1 MRKKIISCL
10 LALAMVFSVLQG
22 TGVPVKADPGAEES
36 NAVTVN
42 AGYYAMK
49 VTDTDV
55 SQRIVKTL
63 DAMITA
69 GKNNIFLT
77 EDDDTHK
84 SYLISIIEE
93 MPTADLYDFGVSFD
107 KNSKICTVK
116 YNSQSRNINA
126 FKTTLDCSA
135 TEGDGVYSAI
145 TFCTYVAVYF
155 SGEIEEKEGAY
166 FSKSIDGTVY
176 ASQLEEPYFPNL
188 SNEMPYHI
196 PYGGKLSDIIA
207 SELYAGDMADKIE
220 SEFVCF
226 PVVTWQGNY
235 YNTWYLDIS
244 EPDKKTKVTADTTF
258 TKLENFI
265 SVSFTEPHVHSYPAT
280 TNTESDYV
288 IWHWGTADKE
298 YKDTYVE
305 ILCTDADCPAE
316 DKGIITI
323 QNTADITD
331 NVVVDKEIT
340 EPTCTKDGEI
350 TYTATAKY
358 VENDTTY
365 TYTSTKTIDGDKAT
379 GHQWEFD
386 TADANAVWN
395 EDNTTVTIKKTCT
408 DTSHDTTKDGA
419 VEVSVSSSNIS
430 NEVIAATKCGEA
442 SKTVYTA
449 TFDSS
454 VDSAIVDPF
463 TIAKTVMGDVLQHDW
478 VFDTDDV
485 IWEGNDTDG
494 YTKATITKKCK
505 NTVHDGD
512 NNITVSSTKIEKNVE
527 PATEEDNTERTYYT
541 AIFNSENDKDI
552 TNEFTVKKVV
562 TKQVMPGCEFNVT
575 SDVVWEKDEQGG
587 YKSVTILKNY
597 INSVTGNIEKTERVK
612 STIIESSVKAATEC
626 EQPSITTYTAT
637 FDNTVDPDIK
647 TAFTVSFDVKGEILE
662 HDWEYDTEN
671 AVLSQEGQEGQERY
685 LITIKK
691 TCNNKEHT
699 GINSVPVTSDKVTIS
714 TGAAITCGEHTT
726 ITYTATFDETV
737 DPDITEAFDVKIEAE
752 GPILQHNWEYV
763 IDPQK
768 AYWVGSETDGYTAVS
783 IEKICTNPEHSKDTI
798 VLCTS
803 KKIVKTTEQA
813 VKCGDASK
821 TIYTATF
828 DQDADSSITEPFTI
842 QKILYGNV
850 IQHNWK
856 YDTEN
861 VTWDVGNAKATIT
874 KTCNN
879 KEHGDQGNGLSISSS
894 KITTSPVSVTK
905 CGEVGTIR
913 YTATFD
919 NTIDPDITSSF
930 YVYKDVAGAE
940 LKHNWQIDTITSNA
954 TYLNQPSE
962 VTINLVCTRDNSHTD
977 TLVTKDI
984 KVVPDKDGVWKKYI
998 YTGTTLDGQTITTEE
1013 TVYSH
1018 IEHKWNVIFNWVNV
1032 STNKADTAAT
1042 AEATCSVGGEKKAL
1056 NVIITD
1062 KVFGQKIEYT
1072 ATATDPNGKVWRDF
1086 RNIDKTNNEVKKGK
1100 AGPSIYDG
1108 GFTLTGL
1115 EEEYPYTGAAIKP
1128 AFEVVDNATGTT
1140 LANGVDYSVSYKDN
1154 KKIGT
1159 ATIKIKGK
1167 GNYSGT
1173 NAEATFKIVDP
1184 KIGVNEEDLADLK
1197 GAKIIAVSPKAF
1209 DYNGEAQYPETITLK
1224 LKGGSEVT
1232 YTGTNGENY
1241 VDADGNAIPAVVT
1254 FSGNVNKGTAT
1265 VLLSGKNNA
1274 KGKATTVKKTFKINA
1289 VDLSKVNADDLIVTV
1304 DEKVEWAAK
1313 GAQPKVKV
1321 EYKGKELLAGQDYKV
1336 SYKNNKKIAEAQVDL
1351 SGKGNYARTRKTAAK
1366 FTIEAF
1372 DLSRAEI
1379 IATTAADGVKGNK
1392 VKVTILDKAG
1402 NPIPASKLTVTV
1414 KKDGGAVT
1422 DKLKAGDEV
1431 TVEAAA
1437 KGQELM
1443 GSCSK
1448 DVTLAADLGKAKIKV
1463 NGLTKEYTGEEIKL
1477 DAEDMKKVAVSL
1489 KISGAMTELKCDE
1502 DFEIAGY
1509 SNNVKKGTM
1518 TVTIVGKGE
1527 KVSGSKTFKVKIT
1540 AKPLASSK

>member
-135 TEGDGVYSAI
+135 AEGDGVYSAI

-188 SNEMPYHI
+188 SDEMPYHV

-207 SELYAGDMADKIE
+207 PELYAGDMADKIE

-235 YNTWYLDIS
+235 YNTWYLDIND
-244 EPDKKTKVTADTTF
+244 PDKKTKVTADTTF

-280 TNTESDYV
+280 TNIESDYV
-288 IWHWGTADKE
+288 IWHWGTADKD

-305 ILCTDADCPAE
+305 ILCTGTDCPAE
-316 DKGIITI
+316 DKGTIKI

-331 NVVVDKEIT
+331 NVVVNKAIT
-340 EPTCTKDGEI
+340 DPTCTKDGEI

-379 GHQWEFD
+379 GHQWVFD
-386 TADANAVWN
+386 NANAVWN

-408 DTSHDTTKDGA
+408 GASHDATTDGA
-419 VEVSVSSSNIS
+419 VEVTVSSSNVSYNDIP
-430 NEVIAATKCGEA
+430 AAKCGEA
-442 SKTVYTA
+442 SKRVYTA

-454 VDSAIVDPF
+454 VDPAIGTSF
-463 TIAKTVMGDVLQHDW
+463 TVTKTVTGDILLHDW
-478 VFDTDDV
+478 IFDTENA
-485 IWEGNDTDG
+485 IWEGNDSDG

-562 TKQVMPGCEFNVT
+562 TKQIMPGCEFNVT

-587 YKSVTILKNY
+587 YKSVTISKNF

-612 STIIESSVKAATEC
+612 SAIRETSAKAATEC

-647 TAFTVSFDVKGEILE
+647 TAFTISLDVKGETLK
-662 HDWEYDTEN
+662 HNWEYDTEN

-685 LITIKK
+685 LITILK
-691 TCNNKEHT
+691 TCNNDEHT
-699 GINSVPVTSDKVTIS
+699 GNNPVSVTSDKVTIS

-726 ITYTATFDETV
+726 ITYTATFNSTV
-737 DPDITEAFDVKIEAE
+737 DSDITDAFDVEIEAE
-752 GPILQHNWEYV
+752 GPIQEHNWSVFSVES
-763 IDPQK
+763 D
-768 AYWVGSETDGYTAVS
+768 GSFYTAPTKATMTLKCDICNTEKS
-783 IEKICTNPEHSKDTI
+783 IVIT
-798 VLCTS
+798 
-803 KKIVKTTEQA
+803 
-813 VKCGDASK
+813 GDG
-821 TIYTATF
+821 ITAG
-828 DQDADSSITEPFTI
+828 SITA
-842 QKILYGNV
+842 
-850 IQHNWK
+850 
-856 YDTEN
+856 EN
-861 VTWDVGNAKATIT
+861 
-874 KTCNN
+874 KT
-879 KEHGDQGNGLSISSS
+879 
-894 KITTSPVSVTK
+894 
-905 CGEVGTIR
+905 
-913 YTATFD
+913 YT
-919 NTIDPDITSSF
+919 
-930 YVYKDVAGAE
+930 
-940 LKHNWQIDTITSNA
+940 
-954 TYLNQPSE
+954 
-962 VTINLVCTRDNSHTD
+962 
-977 TLVTKDI
+977 
-984 KVVPDKDGVWKKYI
+984 
-998 YTGTTLDGQTITTEE
+998 YTGTVDGKTYTKDLTFKPTPVQPDPVTPAPVTPAPSHTTHEYGV
-1013 TVYSH
+1013 T
-1018 IEHKWNVIFNWVNV
+1018 FNWVNV
-1032 STNKADTAAT
+1032 STDKAETVVT

-1056 NVIITD
+1056 EVTITD
-1062 KVFGQKIEYT
+1062 RDIYNKIEYT

-1173 NAEATFKIVDP
+1173 NAEATFKIVNP

-1197 GAKIIAVSPKAF
+1197 GAKITAVSPKAF

-1265 VLLSGKNNA
+1265 VLLSGKQDA
-1274 KGKATTVKKTFKINA
+1274 KKATKTTTVKKTFKINA

-1304 DEKVEWAAK
+1304 DEKVEWAVK
-1313 GAQPKVKV
+1313 GAQPEVKVK
-1321 EYKGKELLAGQDYKV
+1321 YKGKELLAGQDYKV

-1351 SGKGNYARTRKTAAK
+1351 SGKGNYAKTRKTAAK

-1372 DLSRAEI
+1372 DLSQAEI
-1379 IATTAADGVKGNK
+1379 IATTAADGVKGSK

-1463 NGLTKEYTGEEIKL
+1463 NGLTKEYIGEEIKL

>member
-1 MRKKIISCL
+1 MKTMRKKIISCL
-10 LALAMVFSVLQG
+10 LALAMVFSVIKG
-22 TGVPVKADPGAEES
+22 TGVPVKADPGTES
-36 NAVTVN
+36 NTVKVN
-42 AGYYAMK
+42 ASYSGMK
-49 VTDTDV
+49 ITDTEV
-55 SQRIVKTL
+55 SQRIVNTL
-63 DAMITA
+63 DAMIKA
-69 GKNNIFLT
+69 ESFKIVRLVG
-77 EDDDTHK
+77 
-84 SYLISIIEE
+84 EE
-93 MPTADLYDFGVSFD
+93 SFTYYICIAEALVDMQYDFRLEYD
-107 KNSKICTVK
+107 TESKICTV
-116 YNSQSRNINA
+116 YCNLESEPDA
-126 FKTTLDCSA
+126 FETTLYSNV
-135 TEGDGVYSAI
+135 EGENIYSAI
-145 TFCTYVAVYF
+145 TFCTYVELVFARD
-155 SGEIEEKEGAY
+155 IDKINEELDEGAEKAY
-166 FSKSIDGTVY
+166 FSKGIDGTTY
-176 ASQLEEPYFPNL
+176 TLEDKFCPTENGENPYR
-188 SNEMPYHI
+188 I
-196 PYGGKLSDIIA
+196 PYGGTFA
-207 SELYAGDMADKIE
+207 SIDDPK
-220 SEFVCF
+220 FVCF
-226 PVVTWQGNY
+226 PEITYNGKRY
-235 YNTWYLDIS
+235 YSWYLD
-244 EPDKKTKVTADTTF
+244 EVNYAPVDPVKVDDSTTF
-258 TKLENFI
+258 TDLYNVF
-265 SVSFTEPHVHSYPAT
+265 SVSFDEYAHNYPA
-280 TNTESDYV
+280 NTDTENVKWS
-288 IWHWGTADKE
+288 WGTAENE
-298 YKDTYVE
+298 YKDTSVK
-305 ILCTDADCPAE
+305 ITCTDEECTESIFIENSE
-316 DKGIITI
+316 DFPNSISIDRT
-323 QNTADITD
+323 DIAT
-331 NVVVDKEIT
+331 
-340 EPTCTKDGEI
+340 TCTTDGKTI
-350 TYTATAKY
+350 YTATAKY
-358 VENDTTY
+358 IENGTTY
-365 TYTSTKTIDGDKAT
+365 TYTSTKTVDGDKAT

-395 EDNTTVTIKKTCT
+395 EDNTTVTIKKSCT
-408 DTSHDTTKDGA
+408 DTNHDTTKDGK
-419 VEVSVSSSNIS
+419 VEVTVSSSDIS
-430 NEVIAATKCGEA
+430 NEVISATKCGEV
-442 SKTVYTA
+442 SKTIYTA

-454 VDSAIVDPF
+454 VDSTIVDPF
-463 TIAKTVMGDVLQHDW
+463 TITKTVEGDFLQHDW
-478 VFDTDDV
+478 VFDTDNV
-485 IWEGNDTDG
+485 IWEGNDSDG
-494 YTKATITKKCK
+494 YTKASITKTCK
-505 NTVHDGD
+505 NTVHDGE
-512 NNITVSSTKIEKNVE
+512 NNITVSSANIEKNIE

-541 AIFNSENDKDI
+541 AIFNSENDEDI

-562 TKQVMPGCEFNVT
+562 TKLIMPGCEFNVT

-587 YKSVTILKNY
+587 YKSVTISKNY
-597 INSVTGNIEKTERVK
+597 INSVTSSIEKTERVK
-612 STIIESSVKAATEC
+612 STKIESSVKAATEC
-626 EQPSITTYTAT
+626 EQPAITTYTAT
-637 FDNTVDPDIK
+637 FDSTVDPDIE
-647 TAFTVSFDVKGEILE
+647 TAFTVSFDVKGEILK

-671 AVLSQEGQEGQERY
+671 AVLSQEGRERY
-685 LITIKK
+685 LITITK
-691 TCNNKEHT
+691 TCNNEEHT
-699 GINSVPVTSDKVTIS
+699 GENSVPVTSDKVTIS

-737 DPDITEAFDVKIEAE
+737 DPDITEAFDVEIEAE

-763 IDPQK
+763 IDSQK
-768 AYWVGSETDGYTAVS
+768 AYWVGSESDGYTAVS

-828 DQDADSSITEPFTI
+828 DKDADSSITEPFTI
-842 QKILYGNV
+842 QRILYGNV

-919 NTIDPDITSSF
+919 NTIDPDITNSF

-940 LKHNWQIDTITSNA
+940 LKHNWKIDSITSNA

-962 VTINLVCTRDNSHTD
+962 VTINLVCIRDSSHTE
-977 TLVTKDI
+977 TVVTKDI
-984 KVVPDKDGVWKKYI
+984 KVVPDTDGVSKKYI

-1018 IEHKWNVIFNWVNV
+1018 IEHKWDVIFNWVNV

-1042 AEATCSVGGEKKAL
+1042 AEATCNVGNEKIAL
-1056 NVIITD
+1056 DVNITD
-1062 KVFGQKIEYT
+1062 KDIYNKIEYT

-1173 NAEATFKIVDP
+1173 NAEATFKIVNP

-1197 GAKIIAVSPKAF
+1197 GAKITAVSPKAF

-1265 VLLSGKNNA
+1265 VLLSGKQDA
-1274 KGKATTVKKTFKINA
+1274 KKATKTTTVKKTFKINA

-1304 DEKVEWAAK
+1304 DEKVEWAVK
-1313 GAQPKVKV
+1313 GAQPEVKV

-1351 SGKGNYARTRKTAAK
+1351 SGKGNYAKTRKTAAK

-1372 DLSRAEI
+1372 DLSQAEI
-1379 IATTAADGVKGNK
+1379 IATTAADGVKGSK

-1463 NGLTKEYTGEEIKL
+1463 NGLTKEYIGEEIKL